1 MHSGQR
7 IWKRWDERRGR
18 EGENPAIEG
27 TVQERAL
34 STRIRYLDLRTDS
47 LSSSGVRL
55 DEER

>member
-1 MHSGQR
+1 MHSGQL

-18 EGENPAIEG
+18 EGENPAIEE
-27 TVQERAL
+27 TVQEMAL
-34 STRIRYLDLRTDS
+34 STRIRYLGLRTDS

>member
-18 EGENPAIEG
+18 EGENPAIEE

-34 STRIRYLDLRTDS
+34 SIQTRYLGLRTDS
-47 LSSSGVRL
+47 LSSSKVRL